1 MKKLRIGFIGIFFLI
16 LVVFFINTVTSNKEI
31 SDVEK
36 RVLATFPD
44 IKDIGN
50 EDFFDNVTS
59 AFSDQLYGRDELIKW
74 YYLFQ
79 FQRYLGDVVEG
90 KDGEMFSSVQTPYDI
105 DLYTDEMLVA
115 IDDVNEIADELDSYG
130 VKFIFLNIPRKD
142 AYLEEYLPNTYTS
155 SRERYSYGVNLIREN
170 VSDKVIVMDALEI
183 FENNKSDN
191 HYYYK
196 TDHHINVRGGYL
208 LYKELMNYMDVTP
221 YDLDDMFD
229 IETVTVNGSFN
240 KQVGQSVPLAKEEL
254 CLTLKQDLEYTRYDN
269 GWEDNIPI
277 WGKGHDYATA
287 YMTGDIGLTIIDTN
301 RDELPNVMYVGSS
314 YTNVLEALTVP
325 SVNRMM
331 SIDYRDN
338 HTGTSIVDYA
348 KEYDIDYVVFIPA
361 QSNNSLNPDKIIE
374 HLGK

>member
-105 DLYTDEMLVA
+105 DLYTEEMLVA

-130 VKFIFLNIPRKD
+130 IKFIFLNIPRKD
-142 AYLEEYLPNTYTS
+142 AYLEDYLPSTYTS
-155 SRERYSYGVNLIREN
+155 SRERYSYGVNLIKEN

-196 TDHHINVRGGYL
+196 TDHHVNVRGAYL
-208 LYKELMNYMDVTP
+208 IYKELMNYMDVTP

-229 IETVTVNGSFN
+229 IETVTINGSFN

-254 CLTLKQDLEYTRYDN
+254 CLTLKKDLKYQRYDWDVEN
-269 GWEDNIPI
+269 DIPI
-277 WGKGHDYATA
+277 WGKGYDYANA
-287 YMTGDIGLTIIDTN
+287 YMTGDNPNTRVDTF
-301 RDELPNVMYVGSS
+301 REELPNVMYVGSS
-314 YTNVLEALTVP
+314 YTNVLEALTIP
-325 SVNRMM
+325 SVNRMV
-331 SIDYRDN
+331 SVDYRDN